1 MGRRENE
8 CAQQGGREKRGGE
21 KRKNK
26 ERRDSRENKDANTY
40 EESSGLGSSPN
51 RHVRVC
57 VFVRVR
63 KSAHAIEIERA
74 RVRLEGIRAR
84 EALPVQIDKEVKQE
98 RTR

>member
-1 MGRRENE
+1 MGRRQNE
-8 CAQQGGREKRGGE
+8 CAQQGGREKRGRE

-26 ERRDSRENKDANTY
+26 ERRDSRDNEDANIY
-40 EESSGLGSSPN
+40 EESSGLGS
-51 RHVRVC
+51 C
-57 VFVRVR
+57 CQIGVFVRVR